1 MTHRVTENDSPGHD
15 E

>member
-1 MTHRVTENDSPGHD
+1 MTHRVTENGSPGHD